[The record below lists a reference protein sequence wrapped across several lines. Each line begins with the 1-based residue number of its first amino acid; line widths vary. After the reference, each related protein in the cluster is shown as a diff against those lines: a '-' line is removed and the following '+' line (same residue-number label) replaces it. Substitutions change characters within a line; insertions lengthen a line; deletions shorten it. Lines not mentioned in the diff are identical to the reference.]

1 MTLVKEVDEE
11 GHVYYV
17 IRIKK
22 ALGFLCNLI
31 RSRIAGDQLTCTTL
45 AISEGQT
52 VFS

>member
-1 MTLVKEVDEE
+1 MTLVNKEDEE

-17 IRIKK
+17 ICVKK
-22 ALGFLCNLI
+22 ALGFLCNFI
-31 RSRIAGDQLTCTTL
+31 RYRIAGDQLTCTTL